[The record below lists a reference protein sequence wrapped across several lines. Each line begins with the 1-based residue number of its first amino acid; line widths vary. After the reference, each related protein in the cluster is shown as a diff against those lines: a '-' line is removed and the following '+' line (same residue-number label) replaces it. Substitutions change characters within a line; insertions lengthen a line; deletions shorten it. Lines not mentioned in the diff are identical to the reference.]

1 MHVGM
6 RAVLA
11 VAVLYGLAHAGAAR
25 SARADPPRTL
35 QSSRGSAEA
44 WFKDYRDTLWYRQWR
59 SPAPTPVRPSFGAS
73 LRYGSGRTRV
83 RTARRRGGAL
93 WSPLIPTRRSTRCV
107 HGCVG
112 YRGSPHVCGACR
124 RCAPTLVLPEGR
136 TTVKYLMIRPGGL
149 EFYYI
154 RVK

>member
-11 VAVLYGLAHAGAAR
+11 AAVLYGLAHAGAAR
-25 SARADPPRTL
+25 PAHAESRRTL
-35 QSSRGSAEA
+35 RSSRASVEA
-44 WFKDYRDTLWYRQWR
+44 WFRDYRDTLWYRQWR
-59 SPAPTPVRPSFGAS
+59 SPTPVRPSFGS
-73 LRYGSGRTRV
+73 SFHHGSGRTRF

-93 WSPLIPTRRSTRCV
+93 WSPLVPSRRSSRCV

-112 YRGSPHVCGACR
+112 YRGGPHVCGACR
-124 RCAPTLVLPEGR
+124 RCTPTLVLPEGR